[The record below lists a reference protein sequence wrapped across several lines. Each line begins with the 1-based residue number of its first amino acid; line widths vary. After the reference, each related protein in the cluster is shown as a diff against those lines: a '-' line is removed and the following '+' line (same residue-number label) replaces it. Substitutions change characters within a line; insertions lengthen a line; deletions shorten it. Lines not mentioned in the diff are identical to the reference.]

1 MVTRWG
7 ALYSAK
13 SILQNR
19 FCGHIFINEGASG
32 HMLNQHYLSDMF
44 PIHHKKAG
52 AGHAPHTSS
61 DSQHQGRPFLDRI
74 VNLDT
79 ATVTQRNVNAVHQ
92 LAVMRHESAP
102 QDPDDHSHAA
112 HTSHVHDVHEIQSKK
127 EHEEFVLKLGEGTR
141 LLTKD
146 LSGAE
151 GSRISVVKIH
161 EERERDLVK
170 GKTVRQLSRL
180 WRYLDGADP
189 DEKIDWKK

>member
-1 MVTRWG
+1 
-7 ALYSAK
+7 
-13 SILQNR
+13 
-19 FCGHIFINEGASG
+19 
-32 HMLNQHYLSDMF
+32 
-44 PIHHKKAG
+44 
-52 AGHAPHTSS
+52 
-61 DSQHQGRPFLDRI
+61 
-74 VNLDT
+74 
-79 ATVTQRNVNAVHQ
+79 
-92 LAVMRHESAP
+92 MRHESAP

-127 EHEEFVLKLGEGTR
+127 EHEEFVLKLGEGTK

-161 EERERDLVK
+161 EEMERDLVK

-189 DEKIDWKK
+189 DENIYWKK